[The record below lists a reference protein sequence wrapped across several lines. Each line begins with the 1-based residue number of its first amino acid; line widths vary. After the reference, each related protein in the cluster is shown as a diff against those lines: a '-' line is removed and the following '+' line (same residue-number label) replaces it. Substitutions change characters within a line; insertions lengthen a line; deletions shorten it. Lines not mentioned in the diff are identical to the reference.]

1 MSILKRFI
9 FQLLSDCAY
18 LGWTWNRRGKQYI
31 VGYRMARIDVDI
43 FMLIFSLKTRATG
56 DD

>member
-18 LGWTWNRRGKQYI
+18 LGWTRNRRGKQYI
-31 VGYRMARIDVDI
+31 VSYQMARIDVDV
-43 FMLIFSLKTRATG
+43 FMLDFFVKNKSYRR
-56 DD
+56 